1 MKKQKTNNKKDL
13 KKRLVSLLL
22 IYLNGLNNKK
32 REKLINCM
40 EDKLGDVLDYY
51 LNLLDKK
58 VRKKFVLHGL
68 PDEMLFHHLTIQEN
82 NKAEENKTDEMKN
95 QLQ

>member
-1 MKKQKTNNKKDL
+1 MKKQKIHNKKDL

-51 LNLLDKK
+51 LNLLNKK
-58 VRKKFVLHGL
+58 TRKKFVLHGL
-68 PDEMLFHHLTIQEN
+68 PDEILFHHLTIQEN
-82 NKAEENKTDEMKN
+82 NKVDESLNDEMKS
-95 QLQ
+95 QPQ